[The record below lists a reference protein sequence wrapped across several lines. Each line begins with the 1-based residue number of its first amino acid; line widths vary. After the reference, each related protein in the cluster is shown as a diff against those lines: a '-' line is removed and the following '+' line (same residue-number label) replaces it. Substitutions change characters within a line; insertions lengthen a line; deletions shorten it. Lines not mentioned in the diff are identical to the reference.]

1 MPQNNGRKFEMR
13 IKASLIVLLA
23 LSNAAF
29 SQWKMAE
36 KSIVTRWAKQVTPEN
51 VWREYP
57 RPQLVR
63 SQWRNLNG
71 LWDFALQPRASG
83 EPAAYQAKILV
94 PFCVESALSGVGKD
108 VTPADRIW
116 YRRQFDVPK
125 AWSGRNVILH
135 FEAVDWS
142 AAVWVNGA
150 FAGAHKGAYDRFS
163 FDITAYL
170 KKSGPQTLVVC
181 VDDPTSLGTQARGKQ
196 QMPQQG
202 IWYTPV
208 SGIWQTVWIEPV
220 AAAAA
225 IKEVKIIPDL
235 DSRTV
240 TVIPMLFA
248 PTEKEYMVD
257 VTVLDNGRQVAT
269 AQVRADGAVSI
280 NLQNPKLWSPDE
292 PFLYDL
298 ELKLH
303 QDGRTLDKLQSYF
316 GMRKISLGD
325 GPHGKIMHLNDKP
338 LFHYGTLDQGWW
350 PDGLHTPASDAAMKY
365 DIQVTK
371 DMGFNMI
378 RKHIKVEPDRWYSWC
393 DRIGIMVWQDM
404 PSGMVV
410 IPKTGNERPLHVQ
423 HVKRTG
429 PDLERRSAEGAQF
442 EWELRRMID
451 LRYNAPSIIM
461 WVPFNEGWGQ
471 YDTARISN
479 SIKAYDPTRLVNAVS
494 GWALRPCGDIHD
506 IHSYQKKVTVPEIL
520 QHRAS
525 VVGEYGG
532 IGYPVK
538 GHQWNPK
545 MRNWGYQT
553 YQSAEELLE
562 NYIAKFSQIVEM
574 KAKGVSGAVYTQTT
588 DVEGEVNGLM
598 TYDREVIKIDP
609 AKLKQ
614 LHSVLYE

>member
-1 MPQNNGRKFEMR
+1 MR
-13 IKASLIVLLA
+13 IKVCLTVLLA
-23 LSNAAF
+23 LSNAAS

-51 VWREYP
+51 VWSEYP

-63 SQWRNLNG
+63 SEWRNLNG
-71 LWDFALQPRASG
+71 LWDFALQPKASP
-83 EPAAYQAKILV
+83 EPASYQDKILV
-94 PFCVESALSGVGKD
+94 PFCVESALSGIGKD
-108 VTPADRIW
+108 VALADRIW
-116 YRRQFDVPK
+116 YRRQFDVPT

-142 AAVWVNGA
+142 ASVWVNGA
-150 FAGAHKGAYDRFS
+150 IVGAHKGAYDRFS

-170 KKSGPQTLVVC
+170 KKSGPQSLLVC

-208 SGIWQTVWIEPV
+208 SGIWQTVWMEPV
-220 AAAAA
+220 SRTAA
-225 IKEVKIIPDL
+225 IKEVKIIPNI
-235 DSRTV
+235 DSKTV

-248 PTEKEYMVD
+248 PTAQEYLVN
-257 VTVLDNGRQVAT
+257 VTVLDNGRRVAT
-269 AQVRADGAVSI
+269 AQVRADSAVSI
-280 NLQNPKLWSPDE
+280 DLDDPKLWSPDE

-303 QDGRTLDKLQSYF
+303 KDAQTLDKLKSYF

-325 GPHGKIMHLNDKP
+325 GPHGKIIHLNNKP

-350 PDGLHTPASDAAMKY
+350 PDGLHTPPSDEAMKY
-365 DIQVTK
+365 DIQVTR

-378 RKHIKVEPDRWYSWC
+378 RKHIKVEPDRWYYWC
-393 DRIGIMVWQDM
+393 DKIGIMVWQDM

-410 IPKTGNERPLHVQ
+410 LPKAGNERPLHVQ

-429 PDLERRSAEGAQF
+429 PDLERRSEDSAQF

-451 LRYNAPSIIM
+451 LRYNAPSIVM

-471 YDTARISN
+471 YDTARIGN
-479 SIKAYDPTRLVNAVS
+479 SIKAYDPTRLVNAIS

-506 IHSYQKKVTVPEIL
+506 IHSYQKKVTVPEAFAD
-520 QHRAS
+520 RAS

-538 GHQWNPK
+538 GHQWNPN

-562 NYIAKFSQIVEM
+562 NYIAKFEQIVAM
-574 KAKGVSGAVYTQTT
+574 KAKGVCGAVYTQTT

-609 AKLKQ
+609 AKLNQ
-614 LHSVLYE
+614 LHRVLYE